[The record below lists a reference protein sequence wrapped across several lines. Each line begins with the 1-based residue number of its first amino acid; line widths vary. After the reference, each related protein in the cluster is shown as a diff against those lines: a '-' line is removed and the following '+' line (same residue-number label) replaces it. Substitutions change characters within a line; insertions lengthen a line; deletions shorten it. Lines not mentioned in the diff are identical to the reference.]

1 MFYFFTVIRS
11 REEQEESETVNET
24 IAVTEPQDPDK
35 HHQVFQAKSKLSSV
49 SAIYIIL
56 DVRVVPAWLSL

>member
-11 REEQEESETVNET
+11 REEQEESETVDET

-35 HHQVFQAKSKLSSV
+35 YHRVFQAKF
-49 SAIYIIL
+49 
-56 DVRVVPAWLSL
+56 